1 MAYSRSKGPGR
12 TVMEVA
18 GQIEALAREIG
29 DEGVWH
35 VST

>member
-18 GQIEALAREIG
+18 GQIEALRANG
-29 DEGVWH
+29 GEGVWR
-35 VST
+35 VSQ